1 MAETPEPATT
11 LAAPARRG
19 RRGGSTGM
27 SAVTVDIMIM
37 ITTISMSP
45 AAHSAEVRTALA
57 MARAAAAAALEN
69 AGCSPFQALLKAAKK
84 ASEVPPTN
92 WQIQRPP
99 CQCLPQSRWH
109 CLPMYS
115 ASHGGPA
122 HSVAGCQ
129 CQWPPRTSES
139 TFKVPGPQL
148 ERTN

>member
-11 LAAPARRG
+11 LAAPPG
-19 RRGGSTGM
+19 GGGSTGM
-27 SAVTVDIMIM
+27 SAVDIS
-37 ITTISMSP
+37 TISMSP
-45 AAHSAEVRTALA
+45 AAHSAEVRTALG
-57 MARAAAAAALEN
+57 MVQAAAAAALEN
-69 AGCSPFQALLKAAKK
+69 TGSSPFQELLKAATGKNLK

-122 HSVAGCQ
+122 HSVAGCR
-129 CQWPPRTSES
+129 W
-139 TFKVPGPQL
+139 
-148 ERTN
+148 